1 MIRDDGRNRAVTRRS
16 VIIAGVILLAVALII
31 RRLGK
36 V

>member
-1 MIRDDGRNRAVTRRS
+1 MTRRS
-16 VIIAGVILLAVALII
+16 VIIAGAILLAVALSI